1 MGSYESGGGALASDG
16 DGHGPANDGDAG
28 NGANDGVDGVDG
40 DTIGD
45 SHGDA
50 MAPGVTGENGTPA
63 P

>member
-1 MGSYESGGGALASDG
+1 MQTGSYESGGGALASDG
-16 DGHGPANDGDAG
+16 DGHGPANGGDAG
-28 NGANDGVDGVDG
+28 NGANDGVDG

-50 MAPGVTGENGTPA
+50 MAPGVTGESGTPA

>member
-1 MGSYESGGGALASDG
+1 MQTGSYESGGGALASDG

-28 NGANDGVDGVDG
+28 NGANDGVDG

-50 MAPGVTGENGTPA
+50 MALGVTGESGTPA